1 MDGNAGTRWASTPSD
16 AQWLTIDLGATAQV
30 EQVVLT
36 WEAAYGSGYQIRT
49 SDNGTSWT
57 SIYTTTTGKGGKET
71 LNVTGSGRYV
81 QLLGTKRATGYGY
94 SLWEVQV
101 YGTPGGTQPP
111 TGTCG
116 TTNVAQGKTATAS
129 SSEQGAGTAAGLAV
143 DGNAGT
149 RWASTFA
156 DNQWWQVDLGAS
168 QCRLQRHAE
177 LGGRVRQGV
186 PRPGLRQRHRR
197 GPRSST
203 VTNGT
208 GGTQSIAVSGT
219 ARYLRLDLQTRAHRL
234 RLLAVG
240 GVGEDDGHADAR
252 PDDDPART
260 PPVRP
265 TARSASRAARATGPC
280 WSTARTGS
288 PRA

>member
-1 MDGNAGTRWASTPSD
+1 M
-16 AQWLTIDLGATAQV
+16 
-30 EQVVLT
+30 
-36 WEAAYGSGYQIRT
+36 
-49 SDNGTSWT
+49 
-57 SIYTTTTGKGGKET
+57 
-71 LNVTGSGRYV
+71 TGSGRYV

-168 QCRLQRHAE
+168 QAVCNVTLSWEGAY
-177 LGGRVRQGV
+177 GKAFRVQGSTNGTTWTTLV
-186 PRPGLRQRHRR
+186 DGHQRHRR
-197 GPRSST
+197 HAVDRGQRHRPVPAARPADPR
-203 VTNGT
+203 
-208 GGTQSIAVSGT
+208 
-219 ARYLRLDLQTRAHRL
+219 DRL

-240 GVGEDDGHADAR
+240 GVREDDGHADAR
-252 PDDDPART
+252 PDDTRPGPHRPGRRQGAR
-260 PPVRP
+260 
-265 TARSASRAARATGPC
+265 SRAARATGRC